1 VIRSPSHSGRF
12 FVSLIVADFP
22 VGKQTVYG
30 PYWGMR
36 TDLAILLGAALI
48 GAAILFIFRYDVTN
62 NPGGTYRLD
71 RWTGAVERCMYWGGI
86 DDKKITC
93 Q

>member
-1 VIRSPSHSGRF
+1 
-12 FVSLIVADFP
+12 
-22 VGKQTVYG
+22 
-30 PYWGMR
+30 MR
-36 TDLAILLGAALI
+36 TDFAILLGAALI

-62 NPGGTYRLD
+62 NPGGTYRLN
-71 RWTGAVERCMYWGGI
+71 RWTGAVERCMFWGGI